1 MGDDEPLPPTD
12 GPIRFF
18 VPSSQ
23 SLCHIVRRRL
33 GDRRQQP
40 IQCLHSP
47 MRARSDKLLTS
58 FVWEALSLNDWHVY
72 KANHGK

>member
-1 MGDDEPLPPTD
+1 
-12 GPIRFF
+12 
-18 VPSSQ
+18 
-23 SLCHIVRRRL
+23 
-33 GDRRQQP
+33 
-40 IQCLHSP
+40 